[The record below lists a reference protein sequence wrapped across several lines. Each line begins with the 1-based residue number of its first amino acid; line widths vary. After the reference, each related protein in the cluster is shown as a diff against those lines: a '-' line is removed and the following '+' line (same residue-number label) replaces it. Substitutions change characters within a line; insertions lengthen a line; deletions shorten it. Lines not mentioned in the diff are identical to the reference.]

1 MKITKQLQ
9 TDVLIIGAGGAGL
22 RAALAAAEA
31 GSKVIITNKG
41 PLAKSGITLTAAG
54 GMQAPLHPQDSPE
67 RYFEDTVQFGYGL
80 ADQNLVQCLTGQACA
95 QVAEAER
102 FGAQFT
108 RDEAGNLAL
117 SQFPGQSL
125 ARNLFF
131 KGGGVGLVAALARA
145 CRENKNISILDD
157 FFVTGLINSCSGNS
171 AISGAIGLNLKNGQL
186 TTIAAKAIIV
196 ATGGCQRLWEINDC
210 PTDATGDGILYAF
223 RAGAKLVDME
233 MVLFYPS
240 VIVWP
245 PSLKGAFVHYE
256 FLDQAILD
264 GNVYDKDGQAILPKP
279 LPVRDEAMRI
289 MAKAIKD
296 GRGTEHGGLLWY
308 VGSSPKGLEAV
319 RKKLDIA
326 QYNYIRKHGVDP
338 ATEKIEVAPGAHYLL
353 GGIHIDEECR
363 TNLPGLF
370 AAPECAGNFDGAN
383 RLAGSGITSIQV
395 FGAIAGLA
403 AHNWAADNDH
413 CEADPLCLAKEI
425 SRVADRLTDCSDLEL
440 AVPRLRDQLCAAV
453 QNFAGVIRSESG
465 LKQLQQSISDIYFEL
480 LAVKVPKTTLF
491 NQQLMDLLQLEIMCE
506 TAQIIAASALFREE
520 SRGHHFRSD
529 FPQQNDGQWLI
540 HTQASKNENG
550 LTMSTKDI
558 VIRQKFL

>member
-9 TDVLIIGAGGAGL
+9 TDILIIGAGGAGL
-22 RAALAAAEA
+22 RSALAAAEA

-54 GMQAPLHPQDSPE
+54 GMQAPFHPADSQE
-67 RYFEDTVQFGYGL
+67 RYFADTVQFGYGL
-80 ADQNLVQCLTGQACA
+80 ADQNLVHCLTGQACA
-95 QVAEAER
+95 QALEAER

-108 RDEAGNLAL
+108 RDEDGNFSL
-117 SQFPGQSL
+117 SQFPGQSI

-131 KGGGVGLVAALARA
+131 KGGGVGLVAALAQA
-145 CRENKNISILDD
+145 CQAHANISILDD

-171 AISGAIGLNLKNGQL
+171 AIAGAIGLNLKNGECTL
-186 TTIAAKAIIV
+186 ISAKATV
-196 ATGGCQRLWEINDC
+196 MATGGCQRLWEINDC

-223 RAGAKLVDME
+223 RAGTKLVDME
-233 MVLFYPS
+233 MILFYPS

-256 FLDQAILD
+256 FLDQTILD
-264 GNVYDKDGQAILPKP
+264 GNVYDKDGQPVLPKP
-279 LPVRDEAMRI
+279 LPVRDEAMRS
-289 MAKAIKD
+289 MAQAIKD

-308 VGSSPKGLEAV
+308 VGSSSKGLEAV
-319 RKKLDIA
+319 RQKLNLA
-326 QYNYIRKHGVDP
+326 QYNYLRKHGVDP
-338 ATEKIEVAPGAHYLL
+338 AIDKIEVAPGAHYLM

-370 AAPECAGNFDGAN
+370 AVPECAGNFDGAN
-383 RLAGSGITSIQV
+383 RLAGSGITAIQV

-403 AHNWAADNDH
+403 AHDWAIRNDYSII
-413 CEADPLCLAKEI
+413 DPLCLEKEI
-425 SRVADRLTDCSDLEL
+425 DRIAKRLDDHS
-440 AVPRLRDQLCAAV
+440 VSGINIPRLRDQLCAAV
-453 QNFAGVIRSESG
+453 QNLAGVIRNKAG
-465 LKQLQQSISDIYFEL
+465 LEELQHIISDIYEEL
-480 LAVKVPKTTLF
+480 LHVKVPRSTFF
-491 NQQLMDLLQLEIMCE
+491 NQQLIDVLQLETMCE

-529 FPQQNDGQWLI
+529 FPQQNNTKWLT
-540 HTQASKNENG
+540 HTQASKSENG

-558 VIRQKFL
+558 VLR